1 MIFGTGGLL
10 AQISTK
16 SDFDWAQFAA
26 ISPSD
31 SDLATEPEAL
41 LASRSDVRRIQDFG
55 KLILCCEPTLLAGRP
70 GLSFVTSGNLTGLR
84 TCRKYVDSVALVYL
98 VNLDM
103 RGDQRN
109 LERRMENNMA
119 LTHNQSNSSEASI
132 SNAAGSLAALERHY
146 SVADLAKLWL
156 FSESTV
162 RRIFIREPGVLKL
175 VHEET
180 RYQASVHLD
189 QNP

>member
-1 MIFGTGGLL
+1 MCGESKTLGNEYCG
-10 AQISTK
+10 A
-16 SDFDWAQFAA
+16 
-26 ISPSD
+26 SPPACRATQD
-31 SDLATEPEAL
+31 SLS
-41 LASRSDVRRIQDFG
+41 SRVAD
-55 KLILCCEPTLLAGRP
+55 
-70 GLSFVTSGNLTGLR
+70 LTGLR
-84 TCRKYVDSVALVYL
+84 TRRKYVDSVALVYL

-103 RGDQRN
+103 GGDQRN
-109 LERRMENNMA
+109 LERKMENNMA

-162 RRIFIREPGVLKL
+162 RRIFLREPGVLKL

-180 RYQASVHLD
+180 RFKRRYTSIRIPEHVAKKVHRRLQGSSSIMATDLPARRLPSGSVPEDKSLSFSA
-189 QNP
+189 